1 MTWVATCS
9 FLIKQRSRPA
19 LVGTLTTHSTL
30 IHMITFIDKEI
41 SNNGIQCPLNSLNI
55 IRLLQ
60 VVITP
65 SVTTL
70 LRGENDSKQS
80 DEFQAIP
87 WTARNKPFW
96 WKILLDSMWVTVP
109 SNRIFLWTF
118 RHKRPSSLFILRPY
132 TNVGLWN
139 NTAW

>member
-1 MTWVATCS
+1 
-9 FLIKQRSRPA
+9 
-19 LVGTLTTHSTL
+19 
-30 IHMITFIDKEI
+30 MITFIDKQI

-80 DEFQAIP
+80 MNFRLSLKQQGTNLFDEKFFLIACGLLCHLTEFFSELLGIKDLPHCSYQDPIP
-87 WTARNKPFW
+87 MLVCEITQPGN
-96 WKILLDSMWVTVP
+96 
-109 SNRIFLWTF
+109 
-118 RHKRPSSLFILRPY
+118 
-132 TNVGLWN
+132 GG
-139 NTAW
+139 